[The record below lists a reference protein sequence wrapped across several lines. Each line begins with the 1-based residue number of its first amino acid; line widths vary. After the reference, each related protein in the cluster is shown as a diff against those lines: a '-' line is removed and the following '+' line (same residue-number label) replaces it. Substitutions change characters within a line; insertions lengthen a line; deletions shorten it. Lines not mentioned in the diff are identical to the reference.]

1 MDCSLGRYVVTSVVT
16 KYESASVACVVT
28 ASQPLTSQRDKFLV
42 DDTVAYFNTAAMSP
56 LLRSVHAAA
65 LAALDNRAR
74 PWALGAADWFPD
86 VERLRERA
94 ATLINAAPDQVALV
108 PASSYGLAVVTRN
121 MTAKPGDRIL
131 VLADEFPSNYHTWQ
145 RFAQRTGADLLVV
158 DRAPG
163 QTWTEAVLDSIDE
176 RVTVASVPNVHWT
189 NGALL
194 DLGAAGA
201 ALHAVGATF
210 VIDASQSLGAIP
222 IDVAA
227 LRPDAVV
234 SVGYKWLLGPYSL
247 GYLYLDPS
255 FHDGEPLEENWIA
268 RSGSDDFTSL
278 ADYQDAYQPGARRFD
293 VGERTN
299 FQLVPMAIAAIDQIL
314 EWTVSRIAV
323 TLRAVTDEIAERA
336 EALGLDTPPAQ
347 ERAPHTLGVR
357 LPVDAARAA
366 STTLASANVVASVR
380 GPSLRIAPHLHTD
393 ERDVDRLVDV
403 LRTVV

>member
-1 MDCSLGRYVVTSVVT
+1 MADGSEG
-16 KYESASVACVVT
+16 ASR
-28 ASQPLTSQRDKFLV
+28 PLTGQRDAFLV
-42 DDTVAYFNTAAMSP
+42 DDAIAYFNTAAMSP

-65 LAALDNRAR
+65 LSALDDRAR

-86 VERLRERA
+86 VERLRERV
-94 ATLINAAPDQVALV
+94 ATLINAESDQMALI
-108 PASSYGLAVVTRN
+108 PATSYGLAVVTRN
-121 MTAKPGDRIL
+121 VTAHQGDRVL
-131 VLADEFPSNYHTWQ
+131 VLADEFPSNYHTWR
-145 RFAQRTGADLLVV
+145 RFTQRTGAELLIV
-158 DRAPG
+158 DRVPG

-189 NGALL
+189 NGALVEL
-194 DLGAAGA
+194 EAVGA
-201 ALHAVGATF
+201 ALRGVGATF

-222 IDVAA
+222 LDVAA

-247 GYLYLDPS
+247 GYLYLDPR

-278 ADYQDAYQPGARRFD
+278 VDYQDAYQPGARRFD

-314 EWTVSRIAV
+314 EWTVPRIAV

-336 EALGLDTPPAQ
+336 EALGLNTPPPK
-347 ERAPHTLGVR
+347 ERAPHMVGVG

-366 STTLASANVVASVR
+366 STALESANVVASVR
-380 GPSLRIAPHLHTD
+380 GPSLRIAPHLHTHAQD
-393 ERDVDRLVDV
+393 IDRLVEV